1 MLSEGFTLITRKI
14 FRSFNLFL
22 ICFFFIFI
30 IGCVSTGTNNTSA
43 QKDAEAI
50 ADLKQKVL
58 QQEAV
63 LKRMQKLAE
72 DQIMLSNELEQSM
85 PPQDL
90 LESMQNVLAELRGN
104 TSSLEDKIAKLEKNL
119 TVVELKIK
127 QIPKPETKHFDTLQ
141 KQENIILGLIS
152 LQSGNLDQALIYF
165 HDILKQ
171 KNKTPLKAQ
180 ILMLLGNGFLERGHA
195 TQAAYYYGIILR
207 EYTETL
213 HVPNALYYL
222 GKSME
227 ELAET
232 EKQKVLW
239 NELIKN
245 HPKSP
250 LAKRAKK
257 SLSSSVLLSD

>member
-1 MLSEGFTLITRKI
+1 MISAKI
-14 FRSFNLFL
+14 FRSFNLFI
-22 ICFFFIFI
+22 ICFFFFI
-30 IGCVSTGTNNTSA
+30 IGCTSTVTNNTSA

-50 ADLKQKVL
+50 TDLKQKVL
-58 QQEAV
+58 QQEAL
-63 LKRMQKLAE
+63 LKRIQRLAE
-72 DQIMLSNELEQSM
+72 DQILLSNELEQSI

-90 LESMQNVLAELRGN
+90 LESMQNRFAELRKN
-104 TSSLEDKIAKLEKNL
+104 TSALKEKIAKLEKNL
-119 TVVELKIK
+119 MEVELKVK

-152 LQSGNLDQALIYF
+152 LQAGNLDQALVYF
-165 HDILKQ
+165 QSILKQ

-180 ILMLLGNGFLERGHA
+180 ILMLLGNSFLERGHA
-195 TQAAYYYGIILR
+195 TQAAYYFGIILR
-207 EYTETL
+207 EYNKTI

-257 SLSSSVLLSD
+257 SLNSSVFKSD